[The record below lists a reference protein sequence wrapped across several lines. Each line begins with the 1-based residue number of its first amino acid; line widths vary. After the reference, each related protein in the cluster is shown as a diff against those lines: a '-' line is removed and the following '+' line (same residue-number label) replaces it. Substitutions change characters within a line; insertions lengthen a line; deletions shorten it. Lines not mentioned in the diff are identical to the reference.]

1 MRSRKNKFTG
11 TWLCTTRDSGVRFL
25 TYVDVTLLLL
35 VRSVVESAG
44 SSINEVW
51 LEQYFRAVETFSA
64 NSGDVSVWE
73 NVGLAL
79 ACDASLG
86 TRCFGGDEV
95 NLTGS
100 RGSSF
105 LIEWASRLQG
115 PQSTNSTE

>member
-1 MRSRKNKFTG
+1 MDHPIFSLWQNVRFNIHRGWSRRRRFLRHALKKRKTNSLEHG
-11 TWLCTTRDSGVRFL
+11 CATTHDSGVRFL

-79 ACDASLG
+79 ADDL
-86 TRCFGGDEV
+86 
-95 NLTGS
+95 
-100 RGSSF
+100 
-105 LIEWASRLQG
+105 
-115 PQSTNSTE
+115 STVS

>member
-1 MRSRKNKFTG
+1 MDHPIFSLWQNVRFKIHRGWSRRRRFLRHALKKKTNSLEHGRATAH
-11 TWLCTTRDSGVRFL
+11 DSGVRFL
-25 TYVDVTLLLL
+25 TDVEVTLLLL

-79 ACDASLG
+79 ADDL
-86 TRCFGGDEV
+86 
-95 NLTGS
+95 
-100 RGSSF
+100 
-105 LIEWASRLQG
+105 
-115 PQSTNSTE
+115 STVS